1 MNWSTQSYRNP
12 GFFSRFFGNVL
23 PVMLTALGVIVL
35 IFMSN
40 EGCGDRPQDF
50 RVTFVTL
57 GIGFLAALAVSLL
70 VKQGDV
76 TQKIRYTLRVGI
88 RLFLAYTFM
97 TYGAAKVLDVQ
108 FPYSLMTLDSRLIEL
123 APMQMAWAF
132 FSYTYTYQ
140 AIVGWSQIV
149 ASLLLCSR
157 RTTPIGSILLLTVI
171 GNIVMVNVFYDICV
185 KLNSAI
191 YLVMTLY
198 LLLTDFKRLW
208 AFFLANRTVAPRR
221 YPILSQNQSLYRA
234 GTILRALAIL
244 FVLIYPVYDTVQA
257 KEEYGIGE
265 HGPLY
270 GVWAIDP
277 PDSSLVQPDT
287 LAPPPDT
294 LAIAPNTDAEV
305 WGRRWEKLI
314 FDTASIGVGK
324 SAEGLDYFRY
334 EVDSLQQQVSMT
346 FFSDSTLNFTGSY
359 VFPADDRLMLT
370 GIHGQDSVEVSLGLM
385 PEFFRE
391 RK

>member
-1 MNWSTQSYRNP
+1 
-12 GFFSRFFGNVL
+12 
-23 PVMLTALGVIVL
+23 MLTALGVAVL

-40 EGCGDRPQDF
+40 DGCGDRPQDF
-50 RVTFVTL
+50 RVTAITL
-57 GIGFLAALAVSLL
+57 GVGFLAALAVSIF
-70 VKQGDV
+70 VKKGDM
-76 TQKIRYTLRVGI
+76 TQKLRYTLRVGI

-108 FPYSLMTLDSRLIEL
+108 FPYSLMTLDSRIIEL
-123 APMQMAWAF
+123 RPMQMAWVF

-140 AIVGWSQIV
+140 AIIGWSQIAAAV
-149 ASLLLCSR
+149 LLCSR

-198 LLLTDFKRLW
+198 LLLVDFKRLW

-221 YPILSQNQSLYRA
+221 YPILSQNQALYRA
-234 GTILRALAIL
+234 GTILRALLIL

-270 GVWAIDP
+270 GVWAVDQADP
-277 PDSSLVQPDT
+277 I
-287 LAPPPDT
+287 LAPPDT
-294 LAIAPNTDAEV
+294 LVSPSDTLTAAPFAEPEA

-314 FDTASIGVGK
+314 FDTANVGVGK
-324 SAEGLDYFRY
+324 SEGGIDFFRY
-334 EVDSLQQQVSMT
+334 EVDSIRQQVSMT
-346 FFSDSTLNFTGSY
+346 FFQDSTLNFTGSY
-359 VFPADDRLMLT
+359 AFPADDRLMLT
-370 GIHGQDSVEVSLGLM
+370 GVNEQDSVEVALGLL

-391 RK
+391 RR

>member
-1 MNWSTQSYRNP
+1 MNWSTEPRRNP

-23 PVMLTALGVIVL
+23 PVTLTALGITVL
-35 IFMSN
+35 IFMNN

-50 RVTFVTL
+50 RVSAIAL
-57 GIGFLAALAVSLL
+57 GVGLLAALVMSIF
-70 VKQGDV
+70 VKGGDMTRKV
-76 TQKIRYTLRVGI
+76 RYTLRVVI

-97 TYGAAKVLDVQ
+97 TYGVAKVLDVQ
-108 FPYSLMTLDSRLIEL
+108 FPYSLMTLDSRLIDL

-140 AIVGWSQIV
+140 AIIGWSQITAAV
-149 ASLLLCSR
+149 LLCSR

-185 KLNSAI
+185 KLNSTI

-198 LLLTDFKRLW
+198 LLMADFKRLW
-208 AFFLANRTVAPRR
+208 AFFLANRTVSPRR
-221 YPILSQNQSLYRA
+221 FPILSQNQTLYRT

-244 FVLIYPVYDTVQA
+244 FVLIYPIYDTIDL

-270 GVWAIDP
+270 GVWTIDP
-277 PDSSLVQPDT
+277 PDSLAAQPDT

-294 LAIAPNTDAEV
+294 LAAAPPPDAEA
-305 WGRRWEKLI
+305 WGRQWDRLI
-314 FDTASIGVGK
+314 FDTANVGVGK
-324 SAEGLDYFRY
+324 SDEGLTYFRY
-334 EVDSLQQQVSMT
+334 EVDSVRQHVSMT
-346 FFSDSTLNFTGSY
+346 FFSDSTLNFNGTY
-359 VFPADDRLMLT
+359 AFPADGRLRLT
-370 GIHGQDSVEVSLGLM
+370 GVNEQDSVEIALGLM